1 MTEEETKEGR
11 DRREF
16 LALAAKGSVGA
27 GIVVGGAQALQLL
40 RFLQQDETFMPD
52 WKGDLP
58 YRDDDGYLKFNGK
71 QVSRAE
77 VIDRIH
83 KAGTF
88 IFMHR
93 GLYHGKEET
102 MPGLISEDSQGA
114 LHAASRKCTH
124 EGCMVVFAES
134 INVAGTNFQHVWYC
148 NCHDGVYTT
157 QEGKVLAGPPPSP
170 LPQFT
175 VEFEED
181 GAKVRLV
188 ER

>member
-1 MTEEETKEGR
+1 VAGEETKEGR

-16 LALAAKGSVGA
+16 LALVAKGSVAA
-27 GIVVGGAQALQLL
+27 GIVAGGAQAFQLL
-40 RFLQQDETFMPD
+40 GFLRQEEGFMPD

-58 YRDDDGYLKFNGK
+58 YRDDDGYLKFGGK
-71 QVSRAE
+71 PVSRAE
-77 VIDRIH
+77 VIERIH

-102 MPGLISEDSQGA
+102 MPGLISEDSQGV

-134 INVAGTNFQHVWYC
+134 INVAGTNFQHVWFC
-148 NCHDGVYTT
+148 NCHNGVYSSP
-157 QEGKVLAGPPPSP
+157 EGKVLAGPPPEP
-170 LPQFT
+170 LIQFA